1 MRRHRKERNRLKSI
15 ILKFPCLIFFYEIFH
30 KKFSFRSIAMQ
41 VNETYC
47 DESTSKADAFHPIL
61 ILITYIDGEL

>member
-1 MRRHRKERNRLKSI
+1 M
-15 ILKFPCLIFFYEIFH
+15 
-30 KKFSFRSIAMQ
+30 AMQ

-61 ILITYIDGEL
+61 ILITYIDGELWGCQMLFRVIFKTFFKIFRCLNICTLHPFSCVEKCP